1 MLGSGFY
8 RFSIQIW
15 MSMCLGTC
23 VIHVFIFIFIFKLY
37 LLVSEPGNLESLPWI
52 YSWSHSAQL
61 CLFQRLDA
69 HGQWDFI
76 RMRIPPLRDKANRC
90 ETSIQPGVNMSDRAR
105 SFTFL
110 TGQFFCWL
118 LTTSPLAI
126 GASGTCIFGFLQRHH
141 RIAHPLAKSITKL
154 SWPLS
159 QAVCLHHFARNP
171 LEIPAVLPQSCNID
185 LHSSLHEGRR
195 NAMDRVEQGPC
206 IRHRIDRNRRLARTS
221 CDERSVH
228 RLRQHASQKVRW
240 IFCSIQW
247 SGLCCKGR
255 SQHPLMPVGLPLQHW
270 ATCWWSQCFG
280 CSRHDHKSPL
290 RLVVWGIAKSR
301 VTKGYQNHIWWIHRL
316 DANACICRHLDI
328 AEDLVDLVEVV
339 AGQVI
344 HALL

>member
-1 MLGSGFY
+1 MSG
-8 RFSIQIW
+8 
-15 MSMCLGTC
+15 
-23 VIHVFIFIFIFKLY
+23 H
-37 LLVSEPGNLESLPWI
+37 
-52 YSWSHSAQL
+52 
-61 CLFQRLDA
+61 
-69 HGQWDFI
+69 
-76 RMRIPPLRDKANRC
+76 
-90 ETSIQPGVNMSDRAR
+90 AR

-118 LTTSPLAI
+118 LTLSTPLAI
-126 GASGTCIFGFLQRHH
+126 CASSTGILGFLQRHYW
-141 RIAHPLAKSITKL
+141 IAHPLAESITKL
-154 SWPLS
+154 SWPLG

-171 LEIPAVLPQSCNID
+171 LEIPAVLPQSCDIN

-206 IRHRIDRNRRLARTS
+206 IRHWIDWNRRLARTS
-221 CDERSVH
+221 CDERSVN
-228 RLRQHASQKVRW
+228 RLRQHTSQKVRW

-255 SQHPLMPVGLPLQHW
+255 SQHPLVPVGLPLQHW

-280 CSRHDHKSPL
+280 CSRHDHKSSL

-344 HALL
+344 HALLKEGHVSCDVRSRRTSQPL